1 MIAGLR
7 PLHPHAGLAHMSLRP
22 GDRDA
27 AGAGWLLRLNRAL
40 MPDYNRAAATYWWA
54 MAALGVVLLA
64 WASYS
69 VSLLPVSQQ
78 LRIGC
83 GVVLAMLA
91 AGFPVR
97 IPRSTNS
104 FAAGEIFI
112 FLLLL
117 LYGPAAASI
126 AAAGESLVGAL
137 RTSKRWTSRIISPL
151 MACVAMMSAGTLMLP
166 FINSA
171 PTFGAAGAAVLLVAT
186 TACALLHFAIVTSL
200 IVAVPY
206 LKRLE
211 RPVLKD
217 VLVNFSWVG
226 VTFAASGCVACLLS
240 IAFDQTGVGVLFAAV
255 PIITMLLI
263 ALHYYF
269 REQAA
274 ADLVSR
280 SRVEAAER
288 EAALA
293 AGHIKELRQSEQRFH
308 SAFTHASIGMALV
321 GFDGQLLQVNSAL
334 RLLLGLDASDACSRY
349 TFADFV
355 CAEDATKMQEQL
367 RALQVRRVE
376 AFEIELRLRGRSGA
390 EVWGALHGSLFAED
404 FADTPCLILQ
414 VQDVTARRIAE
425 ANLQHI
431 AFHDSLTGLPN
442 RRRFLE
448 QLSNSLARANA
459 EKRHHFALMF
469 LDFDRFKMIN
479 DSLGHGVGDE
489 FLVAVARRI
498 QLLLRP
504 RDIVARL
511 GGDEFAM
518 LVEDFDEPTYAQ
530 GLAQRMIEA
539 LSKPLSIYGNEIATT
554 ASVGITFSNIG
565 YADPADMVRDADTA
579 MYKAKATGRGRFVV
593 FDGMLHAEVAQRV
606 RLESDLRRALARAEL
621 SVAYQPLYDLSS
633 RRVIGFEALARWMH
647 PDLGPVSPATF
658 IPVAEES
665 GLIVSLTDFMLSTA
679 CRQLRDWQ
687 GRHQRFAALKVHV
700 NVSKSDIAN
709 TGLVARV
716 NAALTETGLQ
726 PKFLTL
732 ELTENILMEHLEAAL
747 PALEELRSLG
757 VGLSMDDFGTGC
769 SSLQHLSGLPLD
781 SVKIDRSF
789 VMRLRPNSNEL
800 AVIQAVA
807 LIGKLL
813 DKEIVAE
820 GIESAEQAAQLL
832 KLGCRHGQGFHLSQP
847 LTPSRVDAMLDEF
860 IALEDVVD
868 PEERVNADDRQLVIW
883 TNSQII

>member
-1 MIAGLR
+1 MIAGTARLLQ
-7 PLHPHAGLAHMSLRP
+7 PVDPAHMIINP
-22 GDRDA
+22 GDRPDDND
-27 AGAGWLLRLNRAL
+27 GWLSRMNRAL
-40 MPDYNRAAATYWWA
+40 MPDYNRLAATYWWS
-54 MAALGVVLLA
+54 MVSLGAVVLA
-64 WASYS
+64 WATCS
-69 VSLLPVSQQ
+69 VASLPIAQQ
-78 LRIGC
+78 MRIGC
-83 GVVLAMLA
+83 GVMLAMLA

-117 LYGPAAASI
+117 LYGPAAAAI
-126 AAAGESLVGAL
+126 AAAGEGFVGAL

-151 MACVAMMSAGTLMLP
+151 MACIAMMGVGTLMLP

-171 PTFGAAGAAVLLVAT
+171 PAFGAAGAAVMLIAT
-186 TACALLHFAIVTSL
+186 TACALLHFLVVTSL

-206 LKRLE
+206 LKRRQ
-211 RPVLKD
+211 RPVLKE
-217 VLVNFSWVG
+217 VLVSFSWVG
-226 VTFAASGCVACLLS
+226 VTFGASGCVACLLS

-274 ADLVSR
+274 ADLVSK

-288 EAALA
+288 EAELA
-293 AGHIKELRQSEQRFH
+293 ATHIKELRQSEQRFH

-321 GFDGQLLQVNSAL
+321 GFDGRLLQANSAL
-334 RLLLGLDASDACSRY
+334 RLLLGLDSSEVCYRY
-349 TFADFV
+349 TFGDFV
-355 CAEDATKMQEQL
+355 CADDSVKMHEQL
-367 RALQVRRVE
+367 KALQARQVE
-376 AFEIELRLRGRSGA
+376 AFEIELRLRGRSGD

-404 FADTPCLILQ
+404 FADTPCMILQ

-425 ANLQHI
+425 ADLQHI

-459 EKRHHFALMF
+459 QKRHHFALLF

-479 DSLGHGVGDE
+479 DSLGHSVGDE

-504 RDIVARL
+504 HDIVARL
-511 GGDEFAM
+511 GGDEFAI
-518 LVEDFDEPTYAQ
+518 LVEHFDEPAYAEA
-530 GLAQRMIEA
+530 LAERMIEA
-539 LSKPLSIYGNEIATT
+539 LSKPLNVYGNEIATS

-565 YADPADMVRDADTA
+565 YANPTDMVRDADTA
-579 MYKAKATGRGRFVV
+579 MYKAKAAGKGRYVV
-593 FDGMLHAEVAQRV
+593 FDGALHAEVAQRV
-606 RLESDLRRALARAEL
+606 RLESDLRRALARGEL
-621 SVAYQPLYDLSS
+621 AVAYQPLFDLIS

-647 PDLGPVSPATF
+647 PELGPINPATF
-658 IPVAEES
+658 IPVAEEC
-665 GLIVSLTDFMLSTA
+665 GLIVALTDFMLHSA
-679 CRQLRDWQ
+679 CLQLREWQ
-687 GRHQRFAALKVHV
+687 GLDERFAALKVHV
-700 NVSKSDIAN
+700 NVSKSDIAS

-716 NAALTETGLQ
+716 NAALAESGLQ
-726 PKFLTL
+726 PQHLTL

-747 PALEELRSLG
+747 PALWELRALG
-757 VGLSMDDFGTGC
+757 IGLSMDDFGTGC

-789 VMRLRPNSNEL
+789 VVRLRPNSSEM
-800 AVIQAVA
+800 AVVQAVA
-807 LIGKLL
+807 LIGSLL

-820 GIESAEQAAQLL
+820 GIESSEQLAQLV
-832 KLGCRHGQGFHLSQP
+832 KLGCRLGQGYHLSQP
-847 LTPSRVDAMLDEF
+847 LSASRVRALLDE
-860 IALEDVVD
+860 IVV
-868 PEERVNADDRQLVIW
+868 ADARE
-883 TNSQII
+883 TTE